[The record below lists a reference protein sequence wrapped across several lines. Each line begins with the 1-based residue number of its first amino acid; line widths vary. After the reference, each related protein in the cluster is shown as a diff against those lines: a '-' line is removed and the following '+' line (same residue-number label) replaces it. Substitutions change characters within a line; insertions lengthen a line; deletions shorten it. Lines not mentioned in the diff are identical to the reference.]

1 MSRLSEILKVEEM
14 QEFTYKDGAKMRV
27 NCDLLEWFSEVSRDW
42 IPLRR
47 IETLLDMIANPD
59 LIKPIFSKPKLT
71 EQQITA
77 IKGRIAE
84 GTPWVAKDKNF
95 FLTWFYSNKPIE
107 DSGVFKCTEEGSYQ
121 TTCALDLYSFVSY
134 ENSPIYLP
142 DLIEG
147 E

>member
-14 QEFTYKDGAKMRV
+14 QEFTFKDSTKVRV
-27 NCDLLEWFSEVSRDW
+27 NGDLLEWFLEDCKYW
-42 IPLRR
+42 IPFRCVD
-47 IETLLDMIANPD
+47 TLFDMIAHSD

-142 DLIEG
+142 DLIE
-147 E
+147 EE